1 LKKVKIDFNNMKPLK
16 QYLAVF
22 CISLIMILVVFM
34 PFVIMDKGS
43 FTYIGDYNCQQM
55 AFYLEANESIRNGE
69 LMWNFNTDLGANF
82 IGSYA
87 FYLIG
92 SPFFWLTLLLPLN
105 WVSAS
110 IPFLICIKT
119 AVAATTSFGFLKR
132 VVKNKNYAFIDC
144 LLYAFSG
151 FCFYN
156 VFFNHFHDI
165 IALFPLMLI
174 GVEKMLGE
182 GKKGFMAV
190 AVFLNAVT
198 NYYFFVAEVVFT
210 VIYFIVGLC
219 TKRWEK
225 LNLKRFFAFGLE
237 CIIGFLMAAFIVLPA
252 VLTTLQIDRA
262 STKLTGWNLLTYNE
276 TQRPLQLIQG
286 LFMPP
291 EICSI
296 TNMLP
301 EAGGRWSSVN
311 AYLPMFGMAGTI
323 TYLGRRKKRSFFDY
337 MVWIPVIM
345 MFVPV
350 LNSMFQLFSNNFYT
364 RWLFTLVLMMSAAT
378 IKALEECT
386 FKEWIYGIG
395 KTSAVALGL
404 SVAIALIKDPETGER
419 GLCKETSL
427 LWSQIAILVAGLIL
441 TLLAIYAIKTD
452 KKHAT
457 AFATAFVMAFCTLF
471 GIYYIAVSK
480 DRDTIDEHDSYVNKI
495 VYGRWNMETELND
508 GERIDTVNCQSNAPL
523 YWNMP
528 SPRAFHSIVPGS
540 VFDFY
545 DAIGQKRDVKSD
557 FDYKNYPLQSLLSV
571 RYLFD
576 GEPDNV
582 HYGNFTY
589 LNDDNGNAVY
599 EYKYYIPMGFG
610 YDYYI
615 TESQLTD
622 IQENLRDDVML
633 AVMVIADEQEE
644 LVSDTMTK
652 SETDEVYKLID
663 LDANVSDRKNDCCNE
678 FSYGRNSFTADYDN
692 DSDSVVFFSIPY
704 EAGWSATVNGQ
715 DAEIIKTNV
724 GFMAVKTEAGDN
736 HIEFKYVTPG
746 LKYGAILAG
755 ISLVGLIVYMC
766 IGKEIKGKE
775 KEECYCE
782 NTTNVV

>member
-1 LKKVKIDFNNMKPLK
+1 MKPAR

-22 CISLIMILVVFM
+22 FISLIMILAVFM

-55 AFYLEANESIRNGE
+55 AFYLEANESVRSGE

-92 SPFFWLTLLLPLN
+92 SPFFWLTLLLPLK

-110 IPFLICIKT
+110 IPFLICLKT

-132 VVKNKNYAFIDC
+132 VVNNKNYAFIGC
-144 LLYAFSG
+144 LLYSFSG

-174 GVEKMLGE
+174 GVEKMFGE

-198 NYYFFVAEVVFT
+198 NYYFFVAEVVFI

-237 CIIGFLMAAFIVLPA
+237 CVIGFLMAAFIVLPA

-262 STKLTGWNLLTYNE
+262 STKLSGWNLLTYSE
-276 TQRPLQLIQG
+276 IQRPLQLIEG
-286 LFMPP
+286 LFLPP

-296 TNMLP
+296 NNMLP
-301 EAGGRWSSVN
+301 DAGGRWSSVN

-364 RWLFTLVLMMSAAT
+364 RWLFTLVLMMAAAT
-378 IKALEECT
+378 IKALEECNL
-386 FKEWIYGIG
+386 KEWIFGIG
-395 KTSAVALGL
+395 KTAAVALGL
-404 SVAIALIKDPETGER
+404 SLAVALIKDPETGER
-419 GLCKETSL
+419 GLCSEPTL
-427 LWSQIAILVAGLIL
+427 LWAQIAVLVAGLIL
-441 TLLAIYAIKTD
+441 TFLAIYAIKTN
-452 KKHAT
+452 KKNSVALAT
-457 AFATAFVMAFCTLF
+457 SFVISFCTIF
-471 GIYYIAVSK
+471 GIYYIAISK
-480 DRDTIDEHDSYVNKI
+480 DRDSIEDHESYLNQI

-508 GERIDTVNCQSNAPL
+508 GERIDTVNCQSNAAM

-528 SPRAFHSIVPGS
+528 SHRAFQSVVPGS
-540 VFDFY
+540 IFDFY
-545 DAIGQKRDVKSD
+545 EVIGEKRSVKSD
-557 FDYKNYPLQSLLSV
+557 IDYKNYALQSLFSV

-576 GEPDNV
+576 GEPNNV
-582 HYGNFTY
+582 KYSNFTY
-589 LNDDNGNAVY
+589 LYEDNGSGVY

-610 YDYYI
+610 YDSYI
-615 TESQLTD
+615 TESQLNE
-622 IQENLRDDVML
+622 IQESLRDDVML
-633 AVMVIADEQEE
+633 AVAVIADEQEE
-644 LVSDTMTK
+644 LVKGSMTRV
-652 SETDEVYKLID
+652 ETDDVYRLID
-663 LDANVSDRKNDCCNE
+663 LESNVNDRRADSCDS
-678 FSYGRNSFTADYDN
+678 FSYGKNSFSAVYESETE
-692 DSDSVVFFSIPY
+692 STVFFSIPY
-704 EAGWSATVNGQ
+704 EDGWSATVNGKE
-715 DAEIIKTNV
+715 AEIIKTNV
-724 GFMAVKTEAGDN
+724 GFMAVKTEAGEN
-736 HIEFKYVTPG
+736 NIEFKYVTPG
-746 LKYGAILAG
+746 LKYGAVLAG
-755 ISLVGLIVYMC
+755 ISLIGFVVYMC
-766 IGKEIKGKE
+766 LGKEIKGKE
-775 KEECYCE
+775 KHILYCE
-782 NTTNVV
+782 NDTNVVQ